1 MTSIVC
7 TVEGIQCWFKTGS
20 TEHISYVVP
29 VDNQLFCLRHDVTS
43 TGILEGS
50 DKEILAD
57 KMFNGGK

>member
-1 MTSIVC
+1 MLVQDW
-7 TVEGIQCWFKTGS
+7 V
-20 TEHISYVVP
+20 TEHFSYVVP
-29 VDNQLFCLRHDVTS
+29 VDNQLFWLRHDVTS